1 MRYASAAIGQPPGNV
16 SAAKPNIANWV
27 DQKLLEQFAA
37 EGTDAHRLCTINDGW
52 VERFG
57 REILISFKNTSAR
70 DRLILEFYFWRNSL
84 GVDMSRVFGRFLPK
98 KNEEREKPQL
108 LFGDGEENLQT
119 IATEAFL
126 KYKID
131 FAAGYSVGLFIDQ
144 RENRKYVR
152 QAAPKRCVWQVHSS
166 LM

>member
-1 MRYASAAIGQPPGNV
+1 MNVSGARKPSDSVMRYASAAIGQPPGNV

-70 DRLILEFYFWRNSL
+70 DRLKKRLAAASNTFGIR
-84 GVDMSRVFGRFLPK
+84 SRRTVPSTLTK
-98 KNEEREKPQL
+98 L
-108 LFGDGEENLQT
+108 
-119 IATEAFL
+119 
-126 KYKID
+126 
-131 FAAGYSVGLFIDQ
+131 
-144 RENRKYVR
+144 
-152 QAAPKRCVWQVHSS
+152 
-166 LM
+166 